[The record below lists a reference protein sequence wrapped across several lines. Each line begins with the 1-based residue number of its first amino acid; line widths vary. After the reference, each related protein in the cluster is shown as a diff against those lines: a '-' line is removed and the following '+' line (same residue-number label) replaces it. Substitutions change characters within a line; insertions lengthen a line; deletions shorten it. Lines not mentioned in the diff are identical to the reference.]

1 MVQAG
6 EPGAAACA
14 GLQEATVKASLHVEQ
29 LLPLLCQTLRW
40 ILQSMRQPIE
50 VLAALVLVLSDLAA

>member
-14 GLQEATVKASLHVEQ
+14 GLQEAIVKAPLNVKKVV
-29 LLPLLCQTLRW
+29 PLLCQTLCG

-50 VLAALVLVLSDLAA
+50 MLTALVLVLSDLAA